1 MEFATFAVT
10 HFGIVLLLALSCY
23 VLGRWLTYAVT
34 YGSVWDE
41 IAFSTG
47 LGLGCTSYVVLALG
61 FLGFLYLHV
70 VLVVLLCLQLLS
82 YRVWYDLG
90 LRLVGA
96 MQSGRPFLLRVA
108 GVIAAIALLAPLWV
122 LPLYPPTN
130 YDATVYHLGVAK
142 QYIQDH
148 QITLAEYLRY
158 PLVPQA
164 NEMLFALALFYDD
177 IAAQLVQFLMMVL
190 VAVTVYAGGSR
201 MFSPRVGL
209 WSAGLWLA
217 NPLVLWLGA
226 SALIDVGLTMFVCLA
241 AYALFLWI
249 GSKDRKWLALSGV
262 FTGLSAASKHNAL
275 FFLGA
280 FSLVV
285 AYVGLRQRQSK

>member
-1 MEFATFAVT
+1 MEFAAFALT
-10 HFGIVLLLALSCY
+10 HFGIMLLLALSCY
-23 VLGRWLTYAVT
+23 VLGRRLTYSVA
-34 YGSVWDE
+34 YGSTWDE

-61 FLGFLYLHV
+61 FLGFLYVHV
-70 VLVVLLCLQLLS
+70 VMLVLLCLQLLS
-82 YRVWYDLG
+82 YKVWYDLAG
-90 LRLVGA
+90 RVVRALRDK
-96 MQSGRPFLLRVA
+96 QRFLRRLAWTV
-108 GVIAAIALLAPLWV
+108 AAIALLTPIWV

-130 YDATVYHLGVAK
+130 YDATVYHLAVAK

-148 QITLAEYLRY
+148 RITLAEYLRY
-158 PLVPQA
+158 PLIPQT

-177 IAAQLVQFLMMVL
+177 ITAQLVQFLMML
-190 VAVTVYAGGSR
+190 LIAVTIYAAGSR

-226 SALIDVGLTMFVCLA
+226 SALIDIGLAMFVCLA
-241 AYALFLWI
+241 AYALLLWI
-249 GSKDRKWLALSGV
+249 ESNDRKWLVLSGV
-262 FTGLSAASKHNAL
+262 FTGFSAASKHNAL

-285 AYVGLRQRQSK
+285 AYVGLRRRHRE